1 MWVSPVF
8 LATLQVSGLLLQS
21 LELVGRHLGCQAGNP
36 LLFLLDLFPLLGDL
50 SLALL
55 SKMKA
60 EAIGIS
66 KHS

>member
-1 MWVSPVF
+1 MFSAHF
-8 LATLQVSGLLLQS
+8 LATLQVSCLLLES

-36 LLFLLDLFPLLGDL
+36 LLLLLDLFPLLGDL

-55 SKMKA
+55 GTVGA
-60 EAIGIS
+60 EVIGIS